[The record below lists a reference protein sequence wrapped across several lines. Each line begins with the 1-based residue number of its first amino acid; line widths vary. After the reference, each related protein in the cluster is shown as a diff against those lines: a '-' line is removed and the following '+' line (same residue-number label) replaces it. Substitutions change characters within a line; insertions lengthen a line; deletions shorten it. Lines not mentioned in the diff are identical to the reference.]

1 MEGRALQFE
10 CFVEGHERETSLGIS
25 RAATAAAN
33 HPQAPFLVNDVA
45 LSPST
50 PSDIVLPPGESSRK
64 MFACV
69 LSTFHQMMEPPGTL
83 FVTSAALLWLPSGDD
98 TQPDSDIDVGL
109 RIAFECRTEAIDV
122 AQRSWD
128 DHVVTV
134 GLKPMAGKRAATVRH
149 SVDPL
154 QRNESSK

>member
-1 MEGRALQFE
+1 M
-10 CFVEGHERETSLGIS
+10 
-25 RAATAAAN
+25 
-33 HPQAPFLVNDVA
+33 VNDVA

-50 PSDIVLPPGESSRK
+50 PSDIVLPPGEASRK

-109 RIAFECRTEAIDV
+109 RIAFENVEPEAIDV
-122 AQRSWD
+122 AQRGWD

-134 GLKPMAGKRAATVRH
+134 GLKPMAGREPRQFA
-149 SVDPL
+149 SFG
-154 QRNESSK
+154 